1 MELGRFRGENPEAWI
16 FQAECYF
23 EFYCITENHKL
34 PQASFY
40 LDSEALEWYRW
51 LFRNKQ
57 LIDWEHF
64 TSKLLIRFQKRHLKS
79 AEGRLAKIRQLT
91 TVSEYQSRFEAI
103 ANETNDIKESLM
115 VRLFCSGLKEDIKTS
130 VLIHEPTTMDEA
142 LHMAHV
148 HEKRIQLEKGPI
160 KPAFAKT
167 QPLLPTPNL
176 ATNLPSNSS
185 NSLIPITLSRP
196 NSGRPPLKRLT
207 HAEIQNRR
215 ERGLC
220 YYCDEKYSSTHK

>member
-1 MELGRFRGENPEAWI
+1 
-16 FQAECYF
+16 
-23 EFYCITENHKL
+23 
-34 PQASFY
+34 
-40 LDSEALEWYRW
+40 
-51 LFRNKQ
+51 
-57 LIDWEHF
+57 
-64 TSKLLIRFQKRHLKS
+64 
-79 AEGRLAKIRQLT
+79 
-91 TVSEYQSRFEAI
+91 
-103 ANETNDIKESLM
+103 
-115 VRLFCSGLKEDIKTS
+115 
-130 VLIHEPTTMDEA
+130 MDEA